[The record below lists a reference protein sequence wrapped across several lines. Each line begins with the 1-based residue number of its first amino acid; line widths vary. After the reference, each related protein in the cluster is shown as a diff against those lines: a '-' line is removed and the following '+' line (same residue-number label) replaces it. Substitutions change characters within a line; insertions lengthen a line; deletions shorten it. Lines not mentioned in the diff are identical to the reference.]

1 MKDPAVSV
9 IMPAYNHERYV
20 GEAIESVLNQTFTDF
35 EFIIINDG
43 STDGTDRVIR
53 TYNDPRILYY
63 TQDNIDAPNTLN
75 RGLSLA
81 KGKYVSIINSDDVYH
96 PERLSCLVETAEA
109 KDAMLVITDLVFI
122 DESSAVIRDPSHT
135 YNSWY
140 SGLKSIYLDTGSL
153 EKAFFIGNMAV
164 TTSNLFFRSELIK
177 EVGFF
182 NSYRYTH
189 DYDFILR
196 ALIRYRDRFL
206 FLDDKKYLFYRLH
219 GKNTI
224 KESPL
229 QSHVETV
236 DILLKRILDF
246 IHSERDKTSAETA
259 LKSIQDLYMHAFYLV
274 KGMENT
280 RSWKI
285 TAPLRWLFERY
296 LNMSESIKRFMNKG
310 SFDENRSGNP

>member
-1 MKDPAVSV
+1 MEDPTVSV
-9 IMPAYNHERYV
+9 IMPAYNHERFV

-53 TYNDPRILYY
+53 SYNDPRILYY

-81 KGKYVSIINSDDVYH
+81 KGKYISIINSDDVYH
-96 PERLSCLVETAEA
+96 PERLSFLVETAEV

-122 DESSAVIRDPSHT
+122 DESSAVIEDPLHT

-164 TTSNLFFRSELIK
+164 TTSNLFFHSTVIK
-177 EVGFF
+177 EIGLF

-196 ALIRYRDRFL
+196 ALIKYRDRFL
-206 FLDDKKYLFYRLH
+206 FLKDKKYLFYRLH
-219 GKNTI
+219 GRNTI

-229 QSHVETV
+229 QSHVETM
-236 DILLKRILDF
+236 DILLRRIPDF
-246 IHSERDKTSAETA
+246 IYSEKDKASVETA
-259 LKSIQDLYMHAFYLV
+259 LKSIQDLYLHMFFLV
-274 KGMENT
+274 RGMENT

-285 TAPLRWLFERY
+285 TAPLRWLFEKY
-296 LNMSESIKRFMNKG
+296 LNLSESIRRLINKE
-310 SFDENRSGNP
+310 SLDENKSGNP